1 MGTLQRKKTQLLG
14 PEYSVEVCVCVCVC
28 LCVSYKENLV
38 SRFHKQY

>member
-14 PEYSVEVCVCVCVC
+14 PEYSVEVCECVCV
-28 LCVSYKENLV
+28 CVSYKENLV